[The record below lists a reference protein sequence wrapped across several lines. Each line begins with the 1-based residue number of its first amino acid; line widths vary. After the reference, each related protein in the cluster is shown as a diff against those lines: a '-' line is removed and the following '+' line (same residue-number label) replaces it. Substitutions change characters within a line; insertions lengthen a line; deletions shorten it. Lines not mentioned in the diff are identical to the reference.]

1 MRAALFS
8 VLAAIIS
15 FVQAVPNPEVS
26 TVVNVRSQASPETCG
41 NGNITDLVALYETY
55 DAANTIHFYTIIDKN
70 VTVALQEGQYAFN
83 GVVGLIFSTLEPS
96 TLPFLCLSNPQTSSY
111 FYTTSET
118 ERANALAAGYTDY
131 TTMGYIYTIQ
141 VCGSVP
147 LYRAHFIGANADYIY
162 TTSIVE
168 RDNAIVQGF
177 VDEGIAGY
185 VIEPASG
192 MIIN

>member
-1 MRAALFS
+1 MRAALLS

-15 FVQAVPNPEVS
+15 FVQAVPNPKVS
-26 TVVNVRSQASPETCG
+26 TVVNVRSQVFPETCG
-41 NGNITDLVALYETY
+41 NGNVTDLVALYETY
-55 DAANTIHFYTIIDKN
+55 AVVNTVHFYTIIDKN
-70 VTVALQEGQYAFN
+70 VTVALQEGQFAFN
-83 GVVGLIFSTLEPS
+83 GVIGLIFPTLQPS
-96 TLPFLCLSNPQTSSY
+96 TLPFLCLTNARTTSF

-118 ERANALAAGYTDY
+118 ERANALATGYTDY
-131 TTMGYIYTIQ
+131 TTMGYIYTSQ

-147 LYRAHFIGANADYIY
+147 LYRVHFIGANADYIY

-185 VIEPASG
+185 VMEPPSG